1 MYSIDRTSR
10 WNFRDNKVEVTSNK
24 LSILAGVASVV
35 LHLLV
40 IVPFVFGATPP
51 ERQIVYAINIGIAPA
66 EGDTLDEDMSE
77 ESAAQDAVAAAV
89 KEQADTPDPID
100 PVEAAKTVDETAEVI
115 EAKKEEEKKEIKEE
129 QKSQVDQKEQAAAD
143 DSFKKHMGIENGV
156 KENAGMT
163 SAEYASIVKKEIER
177 KRKRPD
183 KAVFGIVNIAFCI
196 NSHGKPENISIIK
209 STKPELEPTAR
220 MIIAAIDVP
229 PPPGGSFTGTIA
241 IKFE

>member
-1 MYSIDRTSR
+1 MTRHIPLI
-10 WNFRDNKVEVTSNK
+10 
-24 LSILAGVASVV
+24 LSIL

-51 ERQIVYAINIGIAPA
+51 QQEIVYAINIGIAPA

-89 KEQADTPDPID
+89 KLQADTPDPID
-100 PVEAAKTVDETAEVI
+100 PIEAVHTVDDTAEVM
-115 EAKKEEEKKEIKEE
+115 EAKKEEDKKEE
-129 QKSQVDQKEQAAAD
+129 QQKSEVDQKEQAAAD
-143 DSFKKHMGIENGV
+143 DAFKKHMGVENGV

-163 SAEYASIVKKEIER
+163 SAEYASLVKKEIER
-177 KRKRPD
+177 KRKRPE
-183 KAVFGIVNIAFCI
+183 KAMFGVFNVAFCI
-196 NSHGKPENISIIK
+196 NKEGRAEAISIVK
-209 STKPELEPTAR
+209 STKPALESTAR
-220 MIIAAIDVP
+220 MIIAAIEVP

>member
-1 MYSIDRTSR
+1 MEMNNKISIAA
-10 WNFRDNKVEVTSNK
+10 VVG
-24 LSILAGVASVV
+24 SIV

-100 PVEAAKTVDETAEVI
+100 PVEAVQTVDDTAEVI
-115 EAKKEEEKKEIKEE
+115 EAKKEEEKKEEQ
-129 QKSQVDQKEQAAAD
+129 QKSEVDQKEQAAAD
-143 DSFKKHMGIENGV
+143 DAFKKHMGIENGV

-163 SAEYASIVKKEIER
+163 SAEYASLVKKEIER
-177 KRKRPD
+177 KRKRPE
-183 KAVFGIVNIAFCI
+183 KAMFGTVNVSFCI
-196 NSHGKPENISIIK
+196 NKEGRAESISIVK
-209 STKPELEPTAR
+209 STKPGLEPTAR
-220 MIIAAIDVP
+220 MIIASIEVP
-229 PPPGGSFTGTIA
+229 PPPGGSFNGTIA

>member
-1 MYSIDRTSR
+1 MSKRIA
-10 WNFRDNKVEVTSNK
+10 
-24 LSILAGVASVV
+24 ILASIA

-100 PVEAAKTVDETAEVI
+100 PVEAVKTVDDTAETM
-115 EAKKEEEKKEIKEE
+115 EAKKEEEKKEEQ
-129 QKSQVDQKEQAAAD
+129 QKSEVDQKEQAAAD
-143 DSFKKHMGIENGV
+143 DAFKKHMGIENGV

-163 SAEYASIVKKEIER
+163 SAEYASLVKKEIER
-177 KRKRPD
+177 KRKRPE
-183 KAVFGIVNIAFCI
+183 KTMFGIVNVAFCI
-196 NSHGKPENISIIK
+196 NKEGRAESISIVK
-209 STKPELEPTAR
+209 STKPGLEPTAR
-220 MIIAAIDVP
+220 MIIASIEVP
-229 PPPGGSFTGTIA
+229 PPPGGSFNGTIA

>member
-1 MYSIDRTSR
+1 MEMNNKISIAA
-10 WNFRDNKVEVTSNK
+10 VVG
-24 LSILAGVASVV
+24 SIV

-51 ERQIVYAINIGIAPA
+51 QQEIVYAINIGIAPA

-100 PVEAAKTVDETAEVI
+100 PVEAVQTVDDTAEVM
-115 EAKKEEEKKEIKEE
+115 EAKKEEEEKKEE
-129 QKSQVDQKEQAAAD
+129 QQKSEVDQKEQAAAD
-143 DSFKKHMGIENGV
+143 DAFKKHMGIENGV

-163 SAEYASIVKKEIER
+163 SAEYASLVKKEIER
-177 KRKRPD
+177 KRKRPE
-183 KAVFGIVNIAFCI
+183 KAMFGTVNVAFCI
-196 NSHGKPENISIIK
+196 NKEGRAESISIVK
-209 STKPELEPTAR
+209 STKPGLEPTAR
-220 MIIAAIDVP
+220 MIIASIEVP
-229 PPPGGSFTGTIA
+229 PPPGGSFNGTIA

>member
-1 MYSIDRTSR
+1 MTKHLPLI
-10 WNFRDNKVEVTSNK
+10 
-24 LSILAGVASVV
+24 LSVL

-51 ERQIVYAINIGIAPA
+51 QQEIVYAINIGIAPA

-77 ESAAQDAVAAAV
+77 ESLAQDAVAAAV
-89 KEQADTPDPID
+89 KEQADTPDPVD
-100 PVEAAKTVDETAEVI
+100 PIEAAKTIDETAEAL
-115 EAKKEEEKKEIKEE
+115 EAKKEEEKKKEE
-129 QKSQVDQKEQAAAD
+129 QQKSEVDQKEQAAAD
-143 DSFKKHMGIENGV
+143 DAFKKHMGVENGV

-163 SAEYASIVKKEIER
+163 SAEYASLVKKEIEK

-183 KAVFGIVNIAFCI
+183 KAMFGVVNIAFCI
-196 NSHGKPENISIIK
+196 NKEGRAENISIVK
-209 STKPELEPTAR
+209 STKHELEPTAR
-220 MIIAAIDVP
+220 MIIASIEVP